1 MSVLRTINL
10 YFFYPFSRQL
20 LEIVSRQKSSGWV
33 FKNAKKSYTIVCH
46 LTRKFSKEKAL
57 RLSSKCCKL
66 FMKDENL
73 VWLKR
78 INYKLR
84 SKYSLLSQVKIDIF
98 FLFSMIINF
107 LEPTLQ
113 GMCRKL
119 FFSTLAYYIHCTKYS
134 PNYAVPYSPHL
145 HYHCVPKKHSSD
157 RGLFYVVNVL
167 YYFKIG

>member
-1 MSVLRTINL
+1 MPPNPDILFVCLIWSNFSSPIFRQLLETVNKKSYMILCHLTRKFSNEKVSNYHSFSGWSSRELGIAGSSHLRDQKSRTCVLVLGLKMSVLRTINL

-73 VWLKR
+73 V
-78 INYKLR
+78 
-84 SKYSLLSQVKIDIF
+84 
-98 FLFSMIINF
+98 
-107 LEPTLQ
+107 
-113 GMCRKL
+113 
-119 FFSTLAYYIHCTKYS
+119 
-134 PNYAVPYSPHL
+134 
-145 HYHCVPKKHSSD
+145 
-157 RGLFYVVNVL
+157 
-167 YYFKIG
+167 